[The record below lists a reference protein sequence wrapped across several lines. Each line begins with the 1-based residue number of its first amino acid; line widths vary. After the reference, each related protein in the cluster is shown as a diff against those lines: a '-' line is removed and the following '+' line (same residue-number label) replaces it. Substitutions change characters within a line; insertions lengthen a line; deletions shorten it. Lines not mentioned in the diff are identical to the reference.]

1 MIRIL
6 IADDHAFVRQGLTQ
20 YLELF
25 ADLDVVGNAAD
36 GDQAVVLAHELQ
48 PDVVL
53 MDISMPA
60 AAGSQL
66 LSGIDAT
73 RSITDTLPAVKVVI
87 LTSSADRKMVLDAIN
102 AGASGYILKD
112 REPDDIVRAVRATAA
127 GGSPLD
133 PRIAPIVLTARSERI
148 GPELSGREREVVLLV
163 AEGLSN
169 RAIGERLAITEK
181 TVKSHLTRAF
191 QRLGLKN
198 RAGAIDWVR
207 RMGLAEPQ
215 RGDGDLP
222 PAGTQRQR

>member
-1 MIRIL
+1 VRLYPDIYYIFWVRNPRDCIL
-6 IADDHAFVRQGLTQ
+6 NSHLTDDLNDFGVDYPKTDDVRRNRAISWKYQ
-20 YLELF
+20 Y
-25 ADLDVVGNAAD
+25 
-36 GDQAVVLAHELQ
+36 
-48 PDVVL
+48 
-53 MDISMPA
+53 
-60 AAGSQL
+60 
-66 LSGIDAT
+66 
-73 RSITDTLPAVKVVI
+73 
-87 LTSSADRKMVLDAIN
+87 
-102 AGASGYILKD
+102 
-112 REPDDIVRAVRATAA
+112 DIVRAVRATAA

>member
-6 IADDHAFVRQGLTQ
+6 IVDDHAFVRKGLAQ

-36 GDQAVVLAHELQ
+36 GDHALALARELQ

-53 MDISMPA
+53 MDISMPSPT
-60 AAGSQL
+60 GSQL

-73 RSITDTLPAVKVVI
+73 RSITDTLPEVKVVI
-87 LTSSADRKMVLDAIN
+87 LTSSAERKMVLDAIN

-112 REPDDIVRAVRATAA
+112 REPDDIVRAVRAAAA

-133 PRIAPIVLTARSERI
+133 PRIAPIVLTARGERV

-198 RAGAIDWVR
+198 RAGAIAWAH
-207 RMGLAEPQ
+207 RMGLVDSGQGGNEN
-215 RGDGDLP
+215 P
-222 PAGTQRQR
+222 PP